1 MSGRVIAVA
10 SGKGG
15 LGKTWLAI
23 TLAHALATAGR
34 RVLLFDADF
43 GLANLDVQL
52 GLAPVQDLSAVIAG
66 RARAE
71 AVVIRHTAGFDLLP
85 GRAGSGQLAG
95 LAGPALEA
103 LLALPRQLAGPW
115 QDVVVDLGAGV
126 EAPQRRLAAAADLL
140 LVLASEEPTSL
151 TDAYAV
157 LKLHAQDAPAAEAR
171 LVVNLAASQ
180 AAGLH
185 VHATLQ
191 TAMRRFLQR
200 DLALGG
206 ILRRDPKV
214 PDAIRHQVPLLTRH
228 PGSPA
233 ARDVTALARAL
244 LPG

>member
-1 MSGRVIAVA
+1 MIAVA

-15 LGKTWLAI
+15 VGKTWLAI
-23 TLAHALATAGR
+23 TLAHALAVAGR

-52 GLAPVQDLSAVIAG
+52 GLAPARDLSAVIAG

-71 AVVIRHTAGFDLLP
+71 DLVIRHEAGFDLLP

-95 LAGPALEA
+95 LTGPALEA
-103 LLALPRQLAGPW
+103 LLALPKRLAAGW
-115 QDVVVDLGAGV
+115 DEVVVDLGAGV
-126 EAPQRRLAAAADLL
+126 EPPQRRLAAAADLL

-157 LKLHAQDAPAAEAR
+157 LKLHAQDAPAGAAR

-180 AAGLH
+180 AAGMQ

-191 TAMRRFLQR
+191 TAMRRFLKR
-200 DLALGG
+200 ELVLGG

-214 PDAIRHQVPLLTRH
+214 PDAIRHQTPLLTRH
-228 PGSPA
+228 PACPA
-233 ARDVTALARAL
+233 ARDVTALAQAL
-244 LPG
+244 LHG